1 MSTALES
8 IGIDDDTGL
17 DEEIVA
23 HVRTHRGPDADA
35 ILHGLAAAERT
46 ACFVIGFR
54 RNARDVYL
62 HDPHSPAGNSQV
74 TVHDVFDDGGLSR
87 RTTVWEGPVQDW
99 QKRAWPP
106 LEFVA
111 PAYR

>member
-23 HVRTHRGPDADA
+23 HVRTHWGPGADA
-35 ILHGLAAAERT
+35 ILHGLAAEERI
-46 ACFVIGFR
+46 ARFVIGFR
-54 RNARDVYL
+54 RTARDVYI
-62 HDPHSPAGNSQV
+62 HDPQSPDGTSLV
-74 TVHDVFDDGGLSR
+74 TSHTLFEDGALSR
-87 RTTVWEGPVQDW
+87 PTTVWEGPVREW
-99 QKRAWPP
+99 QQRAWPQ